1 MIDFSKNYFELF
13 GMPVGFRVDKAAL
26 AERYRELQKVVHPDR
41 FASGDEQEQ
50 RLSLQQTTQVNA
62 AYEALK
68 DPVKRAIY
76 LLKLNG
82 IDMELDKETTHDTA
96 FLMEQLE
103 MREQLAEARH
113 QPDPMAV
120 LDELMGRIDGMI
132 KALVAQLAMQFETA
146 TPEQLEA
153 ARESVRK
160 MQFLNK
166 FHAEAQALEEEL
178 EESY

>member
-1 MIDFSKNYFELF
+1 
-13 GMPVGFRVDKAAL
+13 
-26 AERYRELQKVVHPDR
+26 
-41 FASGDEQEQ
+41 
-50 RLSLQQTTQVNA
+50 
-62 AYEALK
+62 
-68 DPVKRAIY
+68 
-76 LLKLNG
+76 
-82 IDMELDKETTHDTA
+82 
-96 FLMEQLE
+96 
-103 MREQLAEARH
+103 
-113 QPDPMAV
+113 MAV

>member
-1 MIDFSKNYFELF
+1 MVDFSKNYFELF

-26 AERYRELQKVVHPDR
+26 GERYRELQKVVHPDR
-41 FASGDEQEQ
+41 FASGSEAEQ
-50 RLSLQQTTQVNA
+50 RLSLQQTTQVNE
-62 AYEALK
+62 AYQTLK
-68 DPVKRAIY
+68 DPVRRAIY

-82 IDMELDKETTHDTA
+82 IDMALDKETTHDSE

-103 MREQLAEARH
+103 MREQLAEARE

-120 LDELMGRIDGMI
+120 LDELMGRVDGMI
-132 KALVAQLAMQFETA
+132 KALVAQLAMQFESA

-166 FHAEAQALEEEL
+166 FHAEAEALEEEL
-178 EESY
+178 EENL

>member
-1 MIDFSKNYFELF
+1 MVDFSKNYYELF
-13 GMPVGFRVDKAAL
+13 GMPVAYRVDKAAL
-26 AERYRELQKVVHPDR
+26 SERYRELQKVVHPDR
-41 FASGDEQEQ
+41 FASGTEQEQ
-50 RLSLQQTTQVNA
+50 RVSLQQTTQVNE
-62 AYEALK
+62 AYETLK

-82 IDMELDKETTHDTA
+82 VDVDMEKETTHDTH

-113 QPDPMAV
+113 QDDPLAV
-120 LDELMGRIDGMI
+120 LDDLMSRIDGMI
-132 KALVAQLAMQFETA
+132 KALVAQLTMQFETA
-146 TPEQLEA
+146 TTEQLQA

-178 EESY
+178 EDNY

>member
-1 MIDFSKNYFELF
+1 MVDFSKNYFELF
-13 GMPVGFRVDKAAL
+13 GMPVGYRVDKAAL

-41 FASGDEQEQ
+41 FASGTEQQQ
-50 RLSLQQTTQVNA
+50 RVSLQQTTQVNE
-62 AYEALK
+62 AYETLK

-76 LLKLNG
+76 LLRLNG
-82 IDMELDKETTHDTA
+82 VDMDLEKETTHDTA

-120 LDELMGRIDGMI
+120 LDELMGRVDGMI

-146 TPEQLEA
+146 SDEQLQA
-153 ARESVRK
+153 ARESIRK

-166 FHAEAQALEEEL
+166 FHAEAEALEADL
-178 EESY
+178 EDNH

>member
-1 MIDFSKNYFELF
+1 MVDFSKNYFELF
-13 GMPVGFRVDKAAL
+13 GMPVGFRVDKTAL
-26 AERYRELQKVVHPDR
+26 AERYRDLQKVVHPDR
-41 FASGDEQEQ
+41 FASGSEAEQ
-50 RLSLQQTTQVNA
+50 RLSLQQTTQLN
-62 AYEALK
+62 EAHATLK

-82 IDMELDKETTHDTA
+82 VDMALEKETTQDTA

-103 MREQLAEARH
+103 LREQLSEAKH
-113 QPDPMAV
+113 QADPVAV
-120 LDELMGRIDGMI
+120 LDELMGRVDAMI

-146 TPEQLEA
+146 TEEQLEA

-166 FHAEAQALEEEL
+166 LHAEAQALEEEL
-178 EESY
+178 EENY